1 MWLISLNMVNKIN
14 EMNITPQSFIVPA
27 LVLIPGLSA
36 VPLELACARNG
47 YFYGLTLRE
56 DLPGHFFTMLTLSS
70 FSGR

>member
-1 MWLISLNMVNKIN
+1 M
-14 EMNITPQSFIVPA
+14 
-27 LVLIPGLSA
+27 
-36 VPLELACARNG
+36 PLELACARNG